1 MPGHAIAA
9 LTALKSSLQATAGGS
24 GGLKSAQNDALSC
37 RPLAIDPLVEGS
49 GAIVEA
55 FNPAFNARQL
65 AQSLFGL
72 QLGCEVQG
80 FLWGFLKT
88 SKYYTYVST

>member
-1 MPGHAIAA
+1 MHAR
-9 LTALKSSLQATAGGS
+9 
-24 GGLKSAQNDALSC
+24 

-80 FLWGFLKT
+80 FLCVFKNP
-88 SKYYTYVST
+88 YYTYFST